1 MTQSLRRR
9 AGPAALALA
18 LLAAAPPAA
27 AQAPAAGER
36 YYHPPVTS
44 EETFARDLIEGPRAG
59 KAEREGFVTV
69 VTRAQLDAPA
79 NPTFSLFAKGGA
91 SRRLYMI
98 ALSDD
103 EFRSLFRARA
113 VLAQLTYNLRATPFF
128 RERGIA
134 ADATFFDV
142 LQLLGF
148 ESLVVSDG
156 LDWAHRINF
165 ERAAQ

>member
-1 MTQSLRRR
+1 M
-9 AGPAALALA
+9 PAAPRRPLAA
-18 LLAAAPPAA
+18 LLAAALLAAPAA
-27 AQAPAAGER
+27 AEDET

-44 EETFARDLIEGPRAG
+44 SETFDRQLIPGPEATRTD
-59 KAEREGFVTV
+59 REGFVTL

-79 NPTFSLFAKGGA
+79 NPIFSLFAKGGE
-91 SRRLYMI
+91 SERLYMI

-113 VLAQLTYNLRATPFF
+113 VLAQLTYNLRSTSFF
-128 RERGIA
+128 REQGLA
-134 ADATFFDV
+134 VEATFFDM

-156 LDWAHRINF
+156 VSWAHRVNF
-165 ERAAQ
+165 E